1 MAKKTTLAETLVI
14 VESPT
19 KARTMRRF
27 LGSSYAIESCMGHI
41 RDLPQSAKDI
51 PEKFKK
57 KPWARLGV
65 NVEKKFEPIYCIP
78 KNKSKVI
85 TQLKSKLKTAKRLVL
100 ATDEDRE
107 GESISWHLCEVL
119 KPKVPIQRMVFHEI
133 TSRAIQAALKQT
145 RQLDTNL
152 VRAQEARRV
161 LDRLVGYTISPLLWK
176 KVSFGLSAGRVQS
189 VALRLACEREHE
201 RLKFKKATYAGLK
214 AQLLK
219 DKIEFEATLTHLKNK
234 KVAVGKD
241 FNPLTGKLAN
251 SKSLHL
257 DKTLA
262 TQLAQQVKKQE
273 WKVTKVD
280 TRPTARHPHPP
291 FITSTLQQVANRRLR
306 LSARETMQVAQKL
319 YENGFITY
327 MRTDSTTLSTQAIKA
342 ARASITKLYGK
353 QYVPEAPRTYA
364 AKKVKGAQEAHEA
377 IRPAGDSFVAPQN
390 TKLSGV
396 QLELYDLIWRR
407 TLASQMKSA
416 ELLQTSL
423 AFQVGEAEFSASG
436 LVVKFAG
443 FLKVYS
449 DNNDTQ
455 ERRLPGF
462 KVGDSLKC
470 NKAEALQHE
479 TKPVARFTE
488 ASLIQTMEKEGIGRP
503 STYASIISTIQDRG
517 YVAKQGTQLVPT
529 FTALIVNRLL
539 STYLPE
545 YVDLTFT
552 SKMEQSLDDIAQ
564 GDLDGVA
571 YLNKIYFGSKK
582 TKTTTARPGL
592 KKQVD
597 QQEKQIDPKDSRGI
611 VLDNLK
617 GLTFRVGRYGAYVC
631 RDNKGQQECASLP
644 MNQYPG
650 SITHEAAHQLIEQ
663 KINGSDALGRDPE
676 TNLPVFVLNGPYG
689 PYVQLGEVGDDN
701 EKPKRSSIPANIEP
715 DQISIKQALQLLQLP
730 MNLGLH
736 EGKEVKKSIGRFG
749 PYVVRDGDFRSIPK
763 AENIFDVDLKRAVEL
778 LSQPKQGRGRAA
790 ALKQLGDHPKLKKP
804 VALFN
809 GKYGPYVKCG
819 TKNASVPEDIKPDN
833 LTLAQA
839 CKLIDDKIALKSSK
853 KRTR

>member
-1 MAKKTTLAETLVI
+1 MAKKVESTLVI

-27 LGSSYAIESCMGHI
+27 LGSGYTIESCMGHV

-65 NVEKKFEPIYCIP
+65 NVEKNFEPLYCVP

-85 TQLKSKLKTAKRLVL
+85 SQLKTKLKAADVLIL

-107 GESISWHLCEVL
+107 GESISWHLCEIL
-119 KPKVPIQRMVFHEI
+119 KPKVPVQRMVFHEI
-133 TSRAIQAALKQT
+133 TSRAIKAALKDT
-145 RQLDTNL
+145 REVNKSL
-152 VRAQEARRV
+152 VRAQEARRI

-189 VALRLACEREHE
+189 VALRLTCEREHE
-201 RLKFKKATYAGLK
+201 RLKFIKAIYAGLK
-214 AQLLK
+214 AQLSK
-219 DKIEFEATLTHLKNK
+219 SKIDFEATLTRLKNK
-234 KVAVGKD
+234 KIATGKD
-241 FNPLTGKLAN
+241 FDPRTGKLIAG
-251 SKSLHL
+251 KTPVLHL
-257 DKTLA
+257 KQKEAIQLAKTIA
-262 TQLAQQVKKQE
+262 TQT

-280 TRPTARHPHPP
+280 TRPTMRHPGPP
-291 FITSTLQQVANRRLR
+291 FITSTLQQAANRQLR

-319 YENGFITY
+319 YENGLITY
-327 MRTDSTTLSTQAIKA
+327 MRTDSTTLSSQALQA

-353 QYVPEAPRTYA
+353 QYVPDAPRTYA
-364 AKKVKGAQEAHEA
+364 GKKVKGAQEAHEA
-377 IRPAGDSFVAPQN
+377 IRPAGDSFVEPKN
-390 TKLSGV
+390 SKLSGV
-396 QLELYDLIWRR
+396 QLALYDLIWRR

-416 ELLQTSL
+416 QLLQTSL
-423 AFQVGEAEFSASG
+423 VFEAGEAEFSASG

-449 DNNDTQ
+449 EADETR
-455 ERRLPGF
+455 ERRLPTF
-462 KVGDSLKC
+462 KVGDTLKC
-470 NKAEALQHE
+470 NQAEAQQHE

-488 ASLIQTMEKEGIGRP
+488 ASLIQTLEKEGVGRP

-539 STYLPE
+539 STYLPD
-545 YVDLTFT
+545 YVDLAFT

-564 GDLDGVA
+564 GDLEWVT
-571 YLNKIYFGSKK
+571 YLNSIYFGTKK
-582 TKTTTARPGL
+582 LKSTPARLGL
-592 KKQVD
+592 KQQVE
-597 QQEKQIDPKDSRGI
+597 QQEKKIDSKDSRGI

-617 GLTFRVGRYGAYVC
+617 GLVFRVGRYGAYVC

-644 MNQYPG
+644 MNQFPG
-650 SITHEAAHQLIEQ
+650 SITEDVAHQLIEQ
-663 KINGSDALGRDPE
+663 KINGSDALGHDPK
-676 TNLPVFVLNGPYG
+676 TGLPIFVLNGPYG
-689 PYVQLGEVGDDN
+689 PYVQLGDASGDDA
-701 EKPKRSSIPANIEP
+701 KPKRSSIPANIEP
-715 DQISIKQALQLLQLP
+715 EQVNLKQALQLLQLP
-730 MNLGLH
+730 MNLGAH
-736 EGKEVKKSIGRFG
+736 EGKDVKKGIGRFG

-763 AENIFDVDLKRAVEL
+763 AENIFDVDLARAVEL
-778 LSQPKQGRGRAA
+778 LSQPKAGRGRAA
-790 ALKQLGDHPKLKKP
+790 ALKQLGEHPKMKKP

-819 TKNASVPEDIKPDN
+819 AKNASLPDGMEPKSI
-833 LTLAQA
+833 TLAQA
-839 CKLIDDKIALKSSK
+839 CKLIDDKVAK
-853 KRTR
+853 KRTSR